1 MVTDVVVKAEIYI
14 DNNNDKI
21 CTYIYSAKFKIKLAR
36 IAVISWAKFYGY
48 VILCYWLCNLRHSY
62 WWNIL
67 CNCRQRMLLAVRE
80 KSCQRF
86 FKGHFLLFRMLSI
99 KRDVILLYLFRFVH
113 HHLTEL
119 VKVHGSGTVLI
130 KLLNN
135 TVQFLI
141 YNRINFRWIKL
152 E

>member
-67 CNCRQRMLLAVRE
+67 CNCRQKMLLAVGE
-80 KSCQRF
+80 KSCQRRF
-86 FKGHFLLFRMLSI
+86 FEGHFYCSGCFLLKGMLYYYIYSGLFIIISQNSSKSMDPEPSSSSSSI
-99 KRDVILLYLFRFVH
+99 IPSSSSS
-113 HHLTEL
+113 TI
-119 VKVHGSGTVLI
+119 GSITDG
-130 KLLNN
+130 
-135 TVQFLI
+135 
-141 YNRINFRWIKL
+141 
-152 E
+152 